1 MVSRQEDSD
10 SPGRGAPRSEPG
22 DEHTAK
28 RIPRPRTPLGDPVT
42 GRALRLARC
51 LVGCS
56 QREYAFHLHAG
67 AKAFGKYETGYLR
80 TPPQVLQDASERA
93 GLPRM
98 TLTLLA
104 DAAHGRV
111 ALTDEVRA
119 ELGAELLAAVLA
131 GLARRGIEPGRD
143 S

>member
-42 GRALRLARC
+42 GRAL
-51 LVGCS
+51 
-56 QREYAFHLHAG
+56 YAFHLHAG